1 MTLSLSIAGLHAHG
15 ALGPWNAG
23 VRTAIGWV
31 GDTGFR
37 SVHLDAASPEIR
49 PRGLDRSARRDLAAT
64 VRRAG
69 IGLTGLDLWIPA
81 AHYDDPESAD
91 RANAAV
97 SDAVGL
103 AADLAALCGR
113 TNAIVSVT
121 FPAEYAGLEAVG
133 SLAESAGVI
142 VEDFSIPASGTP
154 EEMTAH
160 PPAVRPGFDTARA
173 ILRGDGPGKAFASWS
188 KKLASLRLND
198 ADDTGRR
205 TMGTGTL
212 DAHTLGALHTTL
224 IPRLPMIT
232 DLRGLENPER
242 AARAAI
248 ATLGA
253 EGPGM
258 PGIE

>member
-15 ALGPWNAG
+15 AAGPWNAG
-23 VRTAIGWV
+23 VRAAIGWV
-31 GDTGFR
+31 GEVGFR

-64 VRRAG
+64 IRRAG

-81 AHYDDPESAD
+81 AHYDAPESAD
-91 RANAAV
+91 RAHAAV
-97 SDAVGL
+97 TDAVGL
-103 AADLAALCGR
+103 AADLAVLCGR
-113 TNAIVSVT
+113 TGAVVSVT
-121 FPAEYAGLEAVG
+121 LPPDYAGLETIGAH
-133 SLAESAGVI
+133 AESVGVF
-142 VEDFSIPASGTP
+142 VEDFSISASGTP
-154 EEMTAH
+154 DEMATH
-160 PPAVRPGFDTARA
+160 PQAVRPGFDTARA
-173 ILRGDGPGKAFASWS
+173 ILRGDGPGKAFAKWS

-205 TMGTGTL
+205 MIGSGTL
-212 DAHTLGALHTTL
+212 DAHMLGALHTTL
-224 IPRLPMIT
+224 TPSLPMIT

-248 ATLGA
+248 AELGA
-253 EGPGM
+253 DGPGL